1 MAITAT
7 AVGELMA
14 FGVDG
19 PLATLLLTAD
29 GSTAATIKGLV
40 GLGLDPAIAGKVGG
54 STATAAWLQG
64 MGIDAKLAEQL
75 AYTA

>member
-7 AVGELMA
+7 TVKPLMA

-19 PLATLLLTAD
+19 KLAATMLTAD
-29 GSTAATIKGLV
+29 GSTAATKKAMV
-40 GLGLDPAIAGKVGG
+40 GLGLDAAIADKLGG
-54 STATAAWLQG
+54 TTATAAWLQG
-64 MGIDAKLAEQL
+64 MGIDAKLAAQL